1 MRDPMTPQRYLYSK
15 LFGRTLFPILD
26 KANGVRFYQ
35 IRQEEVGRAEVRM
48 VGHDGVIKADVERK
62 VSQAFAEATYNGV
75 DLDFTWT
82 DEIPLTGAGKRR
94 LVISSVVAD
103 VLGAATPHAAAG
115 GQ

>member
-1 MRDPMTPQRYLYSK
+1 MPDLIVSSSGGFLVPHFFVV
-15 LFGRTLFPILD
+15 LFKNLE
-26 KANGVRFYQ
+26 GVRFYQ

-48 VGHDGVIKADVERK
+48 VGHDGVIKANVERQ
-62 VSQAFAEATYNGV
+62 VSQAFAEATDNGV
-75 DLDFTWT
+75 DLNFTWT
-82 DEIPLTGAGKRR
+82 DEIPLTGPGKRR